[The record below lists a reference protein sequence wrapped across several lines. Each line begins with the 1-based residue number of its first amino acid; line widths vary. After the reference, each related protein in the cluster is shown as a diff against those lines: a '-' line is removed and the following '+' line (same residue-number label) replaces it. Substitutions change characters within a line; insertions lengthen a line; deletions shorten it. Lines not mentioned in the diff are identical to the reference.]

1 MKKISLL
8 LIVCLSLFS
17 INYPPFLKSDAKE
30 LKSLNKS
37 KVDTIDYTA
46 LYKECQIKKEEQMK
60 TLINMASNPDTVIL
74 TKIKIKT
81 DSFYSVKTDTLIMVK
96 NIWGKLKPLEKE
108 ETVDST
114 QNI

>member
-8 LIVCLSLFS
+8 ILACFTLFS

-30 LKSLNKS
+30 IIPQKRG

-46 LYKECQIKKEEQMK
+46 LYRECQIKKEEQMK

-81 DSFYSVKTDTLIMVK
+81 DSFYSKPDTVILVKGLF
-96 NIWGKLKPLEKE
+96 GKLKPLEKE
-108 ETVDST
+108 EIIDSV